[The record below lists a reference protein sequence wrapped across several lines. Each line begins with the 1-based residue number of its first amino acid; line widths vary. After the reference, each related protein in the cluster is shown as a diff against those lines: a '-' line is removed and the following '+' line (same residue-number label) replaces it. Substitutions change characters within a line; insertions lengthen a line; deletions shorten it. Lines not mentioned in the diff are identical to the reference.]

1 MSQIKFYKGNK
12 ANYHFDTTL
21 SGSEL
26 TSQDYF
32 GSIYFAE
39 DTNEIL
45 VNGVSY
51 GGGGSTGSFLSNVN
65 AVFYDGTTG
74 QVVYIEQTG
83 KDTLGQN
90 DVAYSG
96 QISGISASDNGKYIS
111 IEDTYHKISVLP
123 PASGND
129 NTESFGLVNNFT
141 IYDILQRL
149 SFLEAY
155 NVTGGA
161 GITVTE
167 KYTQAVYTAEEYTAM
182 KLLVQGADDDD
193 FYETVDSEGN
203 TIYVR
208 RTNTWEISSN
218 LSAVI
223 DASDQESILSTNSS
237 NKITAKLSADGPTHA
252 TTYDQYALK
261 SGNKTVATFNV
272 AGSAIDG
279 NTIKKDANGALSVN
293 IKLKK
298 FTTDNSVAAQYK
310 LVDGSNNVISGSDT
324 IDIPKDQF
332 LKSATI
338 VDYKDGD
345 VEATTPADLTD
356 YTNVGTEQEPV
367 YVLTSKLGK
376 FLRLEF
382 ILTESV
388 EDPDTKAKPVQY
400 VDLIDILSAATSG
413 VSSVTKHDY
422 TSDSA
427 GSVKY
432 DSIDVTTD
440 GVTNNIQFL
449 FESLK
454 DDATV
459 MQGQVGDLK
468 GLTVAQLKA
477 LSFSQLFERM
487 FFPVLEATRTN
498 TNSLSISNPSST
510 LVEVGTSALKTNTA
524 LTSTF
529 TSESWKYNMQTGETT
544 SHDVVFTMYKLEEY
558 YNVWAGISNS
568 HPRFDVEEV
577 DDKLTYTTVNASISS
592 DKGDTASYATPP
604 TKLASS
610 TNAPTR
616 FMYPGTYSYCSFAKY
631 LANDTANTT
640 YNKYGYKENSDGSSH
655 VNANA
660 TGAMYSAV
668 KTITANFKYYVNGAI
683 SVNDKSWKTT
693 ASKQGTAA
701 QLASINVGGSVPVV
715 TKSSATGILVA
726 PSTTTLYVSY
736 ASTLVNSYKP
746 CIALPAN
753 MAVTGVHQWNDATD
767 VGYVTTGETVS
778 AANTAANSIYIT
790 DANNNNVPYRVW
802 SWGSPVGLTNY
813 KIDIA
818 FV

>member
-1 MSQIKFYKGNK
+1 MSQIKFYKGSK
-12 ANYHFDTTL
+12 ADYHFDTSAQYPET
-21 SGSEL
+21 EV
-26 TSQDYF
+26 YF

-74 QVVYIEQTG
+74 QVVYIEQAG
-83 KDTLGQN
+83 KASLGQD

-96 QISGISASDNGKYIS
+96 QISGISASDSGKYIS
-111 IEDTYHKISVLP
+111 IDDTYHKISVLP
-123 PASGND
+123 PATGDD

-149 SFLEAY
+149 SFLETY

-167 KYTQAVYTAEEYTAM
+167 KYTQAVYTDEEYTAM

-223 DASDQESILSTNSS
+223 DASDQESILSTNNS
-237 NKITAKLSADGPTHA
+237 NKITAKLSADGPTHT

-310 LVDGSNNVISGSDT
+310 LVDGSDNVISGSDT

-332 LKSATI
+332 LKSAT
-338 VDYKDGD
+338 VVNYKDSD
-345 VEATTPADLTD
+345 VEATTPADLTG

-400 VDLIDILSAATSG
+400 VNLIEVLGSATSG

-422 TSDSA
+422 TSDAA

-432 DSIDVTTD
+432 DSIDVTAD
-440 GVTNNIQFL
+440 GTTSNIQFL

-454 DDATV
+454 SGSEYQTATV
-459 MQGQVGDLK
+459 GGLK
-468 GLTVAQLKA
+468 GRTVSQLKA
-477 LSFSQLFERM
+477 MSFSQLFEAM
-487 FFPVLEATRTN
+487 LFEVLEATKTN
-498 TNSLSISNPSST
+498 NTTLTTANPASA
-510 LVEVGTSALKTNTA
+510 LVEVGTAAYQTDSALTP
-524 LTSTF
+524 TF
-529 TSESWKYNMQTGETT
+529 TSEKWKYATPTSATATT
-544 SHDVVFTMYKLEEY
+544 DVVFTMYKLEEA
-558 YNVWAGISNS
+558 YNVYGGLTAGTSAETPDS
-568 HPRFDVEEV
+568 DLDSF
-577 DDKLTYTTVNASISS
+577 TVS
-592 DKGDTASYATPP
+592 DKTSTAVYATPP
-604 TKLASS
+604 TKLSLS
-610 TNAPTR
+610 EHAPDV
-616 FMYPGTYSYCSFAKY
+616 FKYPGTYTYYSFAKY
-631 LANDTANTT
+631 LANDNTST
-640 YNKYGYKENSDGSSH
+640 DFAKYGYKENSDGSSH

-660 TGAMYSAV
+660 TGAIYSGAV
-668 KTITANFKYYVNGAI
+668 TVKANYKYFVNGAI
-683 SVNDKSWKTT
+683 SLSDRSWKTNN
-693 ASKQGTAA
+693 SKKGTAA
-701 QLASINVGGSVPVV
+701 QLADDD
-715 TKSSATGILVA
+715 ATAILVA
-726 PSTTTLYVSY
+726 PDTTTLYISY
-736 ASTLVNSYKP
+736 AETLTNSYKP
-746 CIALPAN
+746 HILLPGN
-753 MAVTGVHQWNDATD
+753 KVVTGVYQWNDATD
-767 VGYVTTGETVS
+767 VGYVNIAETVS
-778 AANTAANSIYIT
+778 STTYGYIA
-790 DANNNNVPYRVW
+790 DASSTNHEYKKW
-802 SWGSPVGLTNY
+802 SWGGGVGLTNY
-813 KIDIA
+813 KIVIA
-818 FV
+818 DNV

>member
-1 MSQIKFYKGNK
+1 MSEIKFYKGNRVG
-12 ANYHFDTTL
+12 YHFDT
-21 SGSEL
+21 SAQYPE
-26 TSQDYF
+26 DEAYF
-32 GSIYFAE
+32 GAIYFAE

-45 VNGVSY
+45 LNGTSY
-51 GGGGSTGSFLSNVN
+51 GGGGSAADFLSGVN
-65 AVFYDGTTG
+65 QIFIDDTTG
-74 QVVYIEQTG
+74 QIVYIESTG
-83 KDTLGQN
+83 KDTLGAN
-90 DVAYSG
+90 DVEKTGNTYTIA
-96 QISGISASDNGKYIS
+96 DNGKYKLID
-111 IEDTYHKISVLP
+111 DTYHKISVLP
-123 PASGND
+123 AASGETND
-129 NTESFGLVNNFT
+129 EKFGLVSNFT
-141 IYDILQRL
+141 IYDIIQRL
-149 SFLEAY
+149 SFLETY
-155 NVTGGA
+155 NITAGT

-167 KYTQAVYTAEEYTAM
+167 KYTQAVYTNEEYTAM
-182 KLLVQGADDDD
+182 KLLTPGASDDD
-193 FYETVDSEGN
+193 FYETVDAEGN

-208 RTNTWEISSN
+208 KTNTWEISSN
-218 LSAVI
+218 LSAII
-223 DASDQESILSTNSS
+223 DTTNTNNIIEYSN
-237 NKITAKLSADGPTHA
+237 NKISAELEIDSPTNN

-261 SGNKTVATFNV
+261 SGNKTIATFNV
-272 AGSAIDG
+272 AGTSVDG
-279 NTIKKDANGALSVN
+279 TTIKKSNSGILSVDL
-293 IKLKK
+293 KLKK
-298 FTTDNSVAAQYK
+298 FTTDNTVAAQYK
-310 LVDGSNNVISGSDT
+310 LVDSNDDPISGSAV

-332 LKSATI
+332 LKSATV

-345 VEATTPADLTD
+345 VEATTPADLTG

-388 EDPDTKAKPVQY
+388 EDPDTKAKPIQY
-400 VDLIDILSAATSG
+400 IDLIEALGTAFSG
-413 VSSVTKHDY
+413 GTTVAKHDY
-422 TSDSA
+422 TSDAA

-468 GLTVAQLKA
+468 GLTIAQLKA

-498 TNSLSISNPSST
+498 TNALSISNPSST
-510 LVEVGTSALKTNTA
+510 LVEVGTAALKTNTA

-544 SHDVVFTMYKLEEY
+544 SHDVVYTMYKLEEY
-558 YNVWAGISNS
+558 YNVWAGISND

-577 DDKLTYTTVNASISS
+577 DDELTYTTVSASISS
-592 DKGDTASYATPP
+592 DKGSTASYATPP

-610 TNAPTR
+610 TNAPAK
-616 FMYPGTYSYCSFAKY
+616 FIYPGTYSYCSFAKY
-631 LANDTANTT
+631 LANDTTNTT

-655 VNANA
+655 VDADS

-701 QLASINVGGSVPVV
+701 QLASINVSGSAPVV
-715 TKSSATGILVA
+715 TKGSATGILVA
-726 PSTTTLYVSY
+726 PSTTTLYISY

-746 CIALPAN
+746 CIALPSN
-753 MAVTGVHQWNDATD
+753 MVVTGVHQWNDATD

-790 DANNNNVPYRVW
+790 DANNDNIPYRVW
-802 SWGSPVGLTNY
+802 TWGNPVGLTNY